1 MDDKNSPRP
10 FPEAG
15 TENKRNLNHHHAI
28 YETRN
33 YCLSGYCKAI
43 TYLNFLLLQLRW
55 FTDVDF

>member
-28 YETRN
+28 YDTRN

-43 TYLNFLLLQLRW
+43 TYL
-55 FTDVDF
+55 